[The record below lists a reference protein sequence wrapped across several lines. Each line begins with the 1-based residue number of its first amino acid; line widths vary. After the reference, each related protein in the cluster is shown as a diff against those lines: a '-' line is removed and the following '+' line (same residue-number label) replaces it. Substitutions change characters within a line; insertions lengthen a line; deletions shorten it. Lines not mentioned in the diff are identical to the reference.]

1 MRPKTATFPISNLIP
16 TVKGSSNFSN
26 VPLSGLFNNK
36 RDHRPWGGGSSFW
49 FPRDFPGRCTFCS
62 HPTPTYTS
70 MSNSLSLEV
79 TGRREREQSH
89 PLVIRLRDICYPGPH
104 DIPPSTFPLLHGSRP
119 HLYLPL
125 VTFLK
130 LGDFLRR
137 PKTHRIITYTCPSV
151 ECMQR
156 FRGYGYST
164 HGPPPESE
172 DRRCYLFFLRTDG
185 PFKAQ
190 TL

>member
-1 MRPKTATFPISNLIP
+1 MFHLVAYSVTNATI
-16 TVKGSSNFSN
+16 VRGGEDRVFS
-26 VPLSGLFNNK
+26 
-36 RDHRPWGGGSSFW
+36 
-49 FPRDFPGRCTFCS
+49 FPGIFRGDALFVLT
-62 HPTPTYTS
+62 PPPTYTS

-172 DRRCYLFFLRTDG
+172 DRRCYLFFCGLIAPSRH
-185 PFKAQ
+185 K
-190 TL
+190 LYE